1 MSGTRYTLV
10 SLPNE
15 QQPTDQV
22 FRKLTNSSL
31 KSYAD
36 IFKVEV
42 PALQVGTLDSLM
54 QLSDDLVRIDML
66 VENMVRKIEKQYA
79 EVAGEGSETLKVAG
93 VTPGQYVRL
102 FEWDYSKFAV
112 RQRLPALVA
121 LIQGSVGKIEEEHRN
136 LSMVLAEKNQAMQA
150 LKRKKGNNL
159 ATVELSEVLSQEQLR
174 GVMMVDTENLLTLA
188 VAMSKAQEKDWLQE
202 YESIGSEI
210 ASLGSPDWSNPS
222 VAYSLG
228 TQDGQFGPSFSSRG
242 VVKGSPVVPGSTQ
255 KVLEEGDQVLYTVTV
270 LRGQYQAGFHDGEQ
284 FQAGMSTDY
293 VAEFKRKC
301 KERRFT
307 ARDFVFNP
315 ERAGQNERLEEQ
327 LKMEV
332 QQLQAGMIRWCRAHF
347 GEAFSAWM
355 HVKLVKSYVESV
367 MRYGLPVDFSAFVLA
382 PKKGQEAKA
391 KEALSSLYAH
401 VSQLNSGPISAGG
414 GDGDGDKEEDDT
426 AYVSDKFS
434 IEVSS

>member
-1 MSGTRYTLV
+1 MSGTGYTLV

-15 QQPTDQV
+15 KQPSEQV
-22 FRKLTNSSL
+22 FRKLKASPVS
-31 KSYAD
+31 SYAE
-36 IFKVEV
+36 IFKVDV

-66 VENMVRKIEKQYA
+66 VENIVRKIEKQYV
-79 EVAGEGSETLKVAG
+79 EVTGEEPQSLKVAG
-93 VTPGQYVRL
+93 VSAGQYVRM

-136 LSMVLAEKNQAMQA
+136 LSIVYAEKNQAMQA

-159 ATVELSEVLSQEQLR
+159 ATVELSEVLSREQLR
-174 GVMMVDTENLLTLA
+174 GVMMVDTEHLLTLA
-188 VAMSKAQEKDWLQE
+188 VAMSKTQEKDWLEQ
-202 YESIGSEI
+202 YETIGGDI
-210 ASLGSPDWSNPS
+210 AALGSPDWSNPS
-222 VAYSLG
+222 VAYNLG
-228 TQDGQFGPSFSSRG
+228 TQDGQFGPGFSSRG
-242 VVKGSPVVPGSTQ
+242 VVKGSPVVPGSSQ
-255 KVLEEGDQVLYTVTV
+255 RVLEEGDQVLYTVTI

-301 KERRFT
+301 KEKRFT

-315 ERAGQNERLEEQ
+315 EKAGQNQRAEEQ
-327 LKMEV
+327 LKTEV
-332 QQLQAGMIRWCRAHF
+332 QQLHAGMIRWCRAHF

-367 MRYGLPVDFSAFVLA
+367 MRYGLPVDFSAFMLL
-382 PKKGQEAKA
+382 PKKNQDAKV
-391 KEALSSLYAH
+391 KEALSSLFAN
-401 VSQLNSGPISAGG
+401 VSQLSSGPITVSG
-414 GDGDGDKEEDDT
+414 GDEDGDKDDDDT
-426 AYVSDKFS
+426 AYVSDSFS
-434 IEVSS
+434 IVSAK

>member
-1 MSGTRYTLV
+1 MSGTTYTLV

-15 QQPTDQV
+15 QQPPDQV
-22 FRKLTNSSL
+22 FGKLTGSAV
-31 KSYAD
+31 KAYAD

-54 QLSDDLVRIDML
+54 HLSDDLVRIDML
-66 VENMVRKIEKQYA
+66 VENMVRKIEKQYI
-79 EVAGEGSETLKVAG
+79 EVAGEASETLKVAG
-93 VTPGQYVRL
+93 VSPGQYVRM

-136 LSMVLAEKNQAMQA
+136 LSMVFAEKNQAMQA

-159 ATVELSEVLSQEQLR
+159 ATVELSEVLSSEQLR
-174 GVMMVDTENLLTLA
+174 GVMMVDTENLVTLA
-188 VAMSKAQEKDWLQE
+188 VAMGKTQEKDWLE
-202 YESIGSEI
+202 GYESIGSEI

-222 VAYSLG
+222 VANSLG
-228 TQDGQFGPSFSSRG
+228 TQDGQFGPGFSSRG

-255 KVLEEGDQVLYTVTV
+255 KVLEEGEQVLYTVTV

-301 KERRFT
+301 KEKRFT

-315 ERAGQNERLEEQ
+315 ERSGENQRMEEQ
-327 LKMEV
+327 LKTEV
-332 QQLQAGMIRWCRAHF
+332 QQLHAGMIRWCRAHF

-382 PKKGQEAKA
+382 TKKGQEAKV
-391 KEALSSLYAH
+391 KDALSSLYSH
-401 VSQLNSGPISAGG
+401 VSQLSSGPITAGG
-414 GDGDGDKEEDDT
+414 GEDDGDKDDEDT
-426 AYVSDKFS
+426 PYVSDKFS
-434 IEVSS
+434 IVATK

>member
-1 MSGTRYTLV
+1 MSATSYMLV

-22 FRKLTNSSL
+22 FRKLKDSPL
-31 KSYAD
+31 KSHAD
-36 IFKVEV
+36 LFKVEV
-42 PALQVGTLDSLM
+42 PPLQVGTLDSLM

-66 VENMVRKIEKQYA
+66 VENMVRKIEKQYT
-79 EVAGEGSETLKVAG
+79 EVAGESPEALKVAG
-93 VTPGQYVRL
+93 VSAGQYVRL

-121 LIQGSVGKIEEEHRN
+121 LIQGGVGKIEEEHRN
-136 LSMVLAEKNQAMQA
+136 LSMVFSEKNQAMQA

-159 ATVELSEVLSQEQLR
+159 ATVELSEVLSREKLR
-174 GVMMVDTENLLTLA
+174 GITMVDTENLITLV
-188 VAMSKAQEKDWLQE
+188 VAMQKAQEKDWLE
-202 YESIGSEI
+202 TYETIGQDI
-210 ASLGSPDWSNPS
+210 ASLGSPDWSNPNK
-222 VAYSLG
+222 AYSLG
-228 TQDGQFGPSFSSRG
+228 TPDGQFGPNFSNRG

-255 KVLEEGDQVLYTVTV
+255 KVFEEGEQILYTVTV

-293 VAEFKRKC
+293 VAEFKRRC
-301 KERRFT
+301 KEKRFT

-315 ERAGQNERLEEQ
+315 EKAGQNQRIEET
-327 LKMEV
+327 LKTET
-332 QQLQAGMIRWCRAHF
+332 QQLHAGMIRWCRAHF

-367 MRYGLPVDFSAFVLA
+367 MRYGLPVDFSAFMVA
-382 PKKGQEAKA
+382 PKKGQESKV
-391 KEALSSLYAH
+391 KDVLSQMYAH
-401 VSQLNSGPISAGG
+401 VAQLGAGPVAASG
-414 GDGDGDKEEDDT
+414 GDEDGEKDDDT

-434 IEVSS
+434 LLGVK